1 MEVLLFVFA
10 ERELETKG
18 EVETFYRSER
28 HKWSERLRHALD
40 TLISNDSVVNRASSV
55 AEQMHTLAE
64 YETGIG
70 LQ

>member
-1 MEVLLFVFA
+1 VLA

-40 TLISNDSVVNRASSV
+40 ILITNDSVATVRPRSPSRCAQWRG
-55 AEQMHTLAE
+55 A
-64 YETGIG
+64 TGVS
-70 LQ
+70 L